1 MTVTPIRPGIGEL
14 PAMDGEQREKHKAQP
29 PADPDAKLKER
40 FPFETVADLRNEQD
54 VKWLVEGWI
63 AESWIGI
70 IYGAYAS
77 GKSFL
82 ALDLALHLA
91 YGMKKWHGI
100 KLPGEKIFIL
110 VLAREGGQG
119 FKDRIDAFKKYHGI
133 TEDPDHLIFMRAC
146 VAFDKDDDFNGLKQ
160 RIEISKIKFG
170 GVVVDTVGRV
180 LPGAEMMDPKAIT
193 LFMERLQQLGELTTA
208 AAIGVHHENKSGG
221 MMGSIYFQNNS
232 DFVFQITREGEDHLQ
247 QGTILCDKM
256 KDGRDKWT
264 VSVAYSHIELPGRL
278 SGGSLVVE
286 DIAQPNAAK
295 KEKKTRK
302 KVCQLAMTYYRILY
316 DAGDKGLSLTAWN
329 DAAKDAGLTTKSRL
343 TAYRYELK
351 DAKMVR
357 AYGDIW
363 KVNHN
368 EFL

>member
-1 MTVTPIRPGIGEL
+1 MSDKIVQL
-14 PAMDGEQREKHKAQP
+14 KSAMPGEQRERHEAGELP
-29 PADPDAKLKER
+29 PETITKLKER

-63 AESWIGI
+63 AESWVGI

-82 ALDLALHLA
+82 ALDLMLHLA
-91 YGMKKWHGI
+91 YGMKEWHGI
-100 KLPGEKIFIL
+100 KLPGEQMFVL

-119 FKDRIDAFKKYHGI
+119 FKDRIDSFKKHHRI
-133 TEDPDHLIFMRAC
+133 KEDPDHLIFMRAC
-146 VAFDKDDDFNGLKQ
+146 VAFDKDEDFNGLKQ
-160 RIEISKIKFG
+160 RIEVSKIKFG
-170 GVVVDTVGRV
+170 CVVVDTVGRV

-193 LFMERLQQLGELTTA
+193 LFMEPLQQLGELTKA
-208 AAIGVHHENKSGG
+208 AAVGVHHENKSGG
-221 MMGSIYFQNNS
+221 MMGSIYFQNNA
-232 DFVFQITREGEDHLQ
+232 DFIFQMTREGDDHLQ
-247 QGTILCDKM
+247 RGAVFCDKM

-264 VSVAYSHIELPGRL
+264 VSVSYGYADLPGSL
-278 SGGSLVVE
+278 SGGSLFVE
-286 DIAQPNAAK
+286 DIGKANGEIA
-295 KEKKTRK
+295 KTRK
-302 KVCQLAMTYYRILY
+302 KKAEKKPSQLAMTYYRILY

-343 TAYRYELK
+343 TAYRYELR

-363 KVNHN
+363 KVSHN
-368 EFL
+368 D